1 MQLFFQYLRH
11 VIAACY
17 SVIDGDA
24 CPGTYYAVLTLT
36 GFTEAHSGIYT
47 VTVMNRAGS
56 ITHSFQ
62 RAQEG

>member
-1 MQLFFQYLRH
+1 MQLFFQYLCH

-17 SVIDGDA
+17 SVIDGKA
-24 CPGTYYAVLTLT
+24 CPGIYQAVLTVT
-36 GFTEAHSGIYT
+36 GFTEAHSGTYK